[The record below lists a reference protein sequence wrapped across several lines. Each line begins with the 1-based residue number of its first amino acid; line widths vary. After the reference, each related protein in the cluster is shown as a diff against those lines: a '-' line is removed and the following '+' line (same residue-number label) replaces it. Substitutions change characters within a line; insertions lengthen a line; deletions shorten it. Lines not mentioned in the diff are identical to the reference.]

1 MGRRYNV
8 TFKNVSV
15 SASQDL
21 IQIKGATGKMLKII
35 KAWWGCTNTTLP
47 TSELLSTEVHYLPA
61 TVTDGSGGGAGTVSK
76 IDPGDAA
83 ASLTALINNTTP
95 ATTSGTLV
103 VLDQSGDHLYNGY
116 KSPLD
121 WLDGKTAP
129 VCGPSESIC
138 LALIESPSTTVLLS
152 GGVTVE
158 EMGG

>member
-1 MGRRYNV
+1 MGRRYNI

-15 SASQDL
+15 AALQDL
-21 IQIKGATGKMLKII
+21 VQVKGAAGKVFKVI

-47 TSELLSTEVHYLPA
+47 TSELLSTEIRFLPA
-61 TVTDGSGGGAGTVSK
+61 TVTDGTSGSAGTVSK

-83 ASLTALINNTTP
+83 ASVTALINSTGL
-95 ATTSGTLV
+95 ATSGGTVV
-103 VLDQSGDHLYNGY
+103 VLDESGDHLYNGY

-121 WLDGKTAP
+121 WIDGKNAP

-138 LALIESPSTTVLLS
+138 MTFVENPASTVTLS
-152 GGVTVE
+152 GGITIE